1 MSPVGVTRLRAGV
14 TVSRSHFSS
23 PDGPGPSGQASG
35 LWAGAQHFAS
45 MSDEVHGWLE
55 EVGIV
60 ATAPLDAIHERPWST
75 VLRVPTAEGDLYLKQ
90 EAPVQA
96 YEVAL
101 TVALA
106 SRWPDRVP
114 EVVAA
119 DVERSWL
126 LLRDGGTRIAD
137 AGTLEPFPGALTLYG
152 ELQVGEVGH
161 VDELLSIGL
170 PDVRLPVVA
179 AAYEP
184 FFERDQ
190 GLASVEVARLRALAP
205 RFHELCEELGAFGL
219 PASIHHDDLHQ
230 WNVFVRDGRV
240 AIYDWGDSSVA
251 HPLWSWIK
259 AFDVARDYEVD
270 PEPFRAAYLS
280 ALTPLAPEK
289 QLRAA
294 LELAIPTGRFAYALQ
309 TRRQFDA
316 MPEARA
322 EYETYLPKLLRELL
336 TLLEST

>member
-1 MSPVGVTRLRAGV
+1 MRRLEGAERPARSYALALARPRFLKVNQVHEWLAGLGVE
-14 TVSRSHFSS
+14 
-23 PDGPGPSGQASG
+23 P
-35 LWAGAQHFAS
+35 
-45 MSDEVHGWLE
+45 
-55 EVGIV
+55 
-60 ATAPLDAIHERPWST
+60 TAPLETVHDRPWST
-75 VLRVPTAEGDLYLKQ
+75 VLRVRTADGDLFLKQ
-90 EAPVQA
+90 EATVQA
-96 YEVAL
+96 YEVPL
-101 TVALA
+101 TAALA
-106 SRWPDRVP
+106 ARWPDRVP
-114 EVVAA
+114 EVVAV
-119 DVERSWL
+119 DVERAWL
-126 LLRDGGTRIAD
+126 LLRDGGTRMVD
-137 AGTLEPFPGALTLYG
+137 AGTLVPFPRALTLYG

-161 VDELLSIGL
+161 VDELLAMGL

-184 FFERDQ
+184 FFERDH
-190 GLASVEVARLRALAP
+190 GLAPDEVGRLRALAP
-205 RFHELCEELGAFGL
+205 RFRELCDELAAFGL

-251 HPLWSWIK
+251 HPLWSWLK
-259 AFDVARDYEVD
+259 ALGVARDYKVD

-294 LELAIPTGRFAYALQ
+294 LEPAIPTGRFEYALQ

-322 EYETYLPKLLRELL
+322 EFEAYLPRQLRELL
-336 TLLEST
+336 SLLETT